1 IFRQARPT
9 PHAVALRSLLR
20 GREDLYP
27 GEADSAATTSNR
39 LLANISHCCAA
50 LLGVATL
57 QRTVRLEEVRH
68 KHRHRPLASTTMAIS
83 SSSSFLGGSI
93 NRLRLCAP
101 LLILLLITIWRV
113 ADARTFEASP
123 DGVPY
128 SIASALA
135 EAGAGDTV
143 VLADGTYNEA
153 IVTVQGGESGNPLII
168 TGGRGAL
175 VNAGEDGKVVYVQH
189 SWVTLEGFSVDGKI
203 SDDDKAESYVDKCVF
218 VEGPSTSGD
227 ERLEGFV
234 MQDVSVQNCGDECV
248 RLKSFVV
255 GAVISD
261 NVIQDCG
268 VRDFVY
274 GNDGKNGEG
283 IYVGTSSTQWS
294 DGPDECND
302 NTITG
307 NTITPNG
314 NECVDVK
321 EGSTGTIV
329 EGNTCSG
336 QLDEDSGCFG
346 SRGDGNVFR

>member
-1 IFRQARPT
+1 
-9 PHAVALRSLLR
+9 
-20 GREDLYP
+20 
-27 GEADSAATTSNR
+27 
-39 LLANISHCCAA
+39 
-50 LLGVATL
+50 
-57 QRTVRLEEVRH
+57 
-68 KHRHRPLASTTMAIS
+68 M
-83 SSSSFLGGSI
+83 
-93 NRLRLCAP
+93 
-101 LLILLLITIWRV
+101 LLLITIRQL
-113 ADARTFEASP
+113 ADARTFDASP

-168 TGGRGAL
+168 TGGRDAL
-175 VNAGEDGKVVYVQH
+175 VNAGDDGKVVYVQH

-203 SDDDKAESYVDKCVF
+203 SDDDEAESYVDKCVF
-218 VEGPSTSGD
+218 VEGTSTSGD

-234 MQDVSVQNCGDECV
+234 MQDVYVQNCGDECV
-248 RLKSFVV
+248 RLKSFIV

-274 GNDGKNGEG
+274 GNSGKNGEG

-314 NECVDVK
+314 NECVDIK

-329 EGNTCSG
+329 EENTCSG

-346 SRGDGNVFR
+346 SRGDGNVFRYNTASDCLGVGVRIGGWEVDGHKYGQDNSIYENSFTRAESGGLSFFALPQGKVCGNSCQGGAVRHD

>member
-1 IFRQARPT
+1 
-9 PHAVALRSLLR
+9 
-20 GREDLYP
+20 
-27 GEADSAATTSNR
+27 
-39 LLANISHCCAA
+39 
-50 LLGVATL
+50 
-57 QRTVRLEEVRH
+57 
-68 KHRHRPLASTTMAIS
+68 M
-83 SSSSFLGGSI
+83 
-93 NRLRLCAP
+93 
-101 LLILLLITIWRV
+101 LLLITIWRV

-168 TGGRGAL
+168 SGGRGAL
-175 VNAGEDGKVVYVQH
+175 VNAGDDGKVVNVQH

-203 SDDDKAESYVDKCVF
+203 SDDDEADSYVDKCVF
-218 VEGPSTSGD
+218 VEGPSTSGE

-274 GNDGKNGEG
+274 GGGGKNGEG
-283 IYVGTSSTQWS
+283 VYVGTSSNQWS

-321 EGSTGTIV
+321 EGSTGTII
-329 EGNTCSG
+329 EDNTCSG

-346 SRGDGNVFR
+346 SRGDGNVFRYNTASDCLGVGVRIGGWEADGHEYGQDNSIYGNSFTRAESGGLSFFALPQGKVCGNSCQDGPCDMLGGLGDEGLESTWDQPCDDSDLSR